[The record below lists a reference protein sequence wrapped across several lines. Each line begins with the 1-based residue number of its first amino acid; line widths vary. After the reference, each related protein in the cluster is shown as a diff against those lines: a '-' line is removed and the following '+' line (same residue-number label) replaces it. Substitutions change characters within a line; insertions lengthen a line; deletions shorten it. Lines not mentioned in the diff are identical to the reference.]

1 VSTFPEVFL
10 KPVNGSVGP
19 VSAGGG
25 EVVAKVISKTPANM
39 SQLPAQQASI
49 RDELKQQK
57 ARDRVQLFEDGL
69 RKRLEQE
76 GKLKVHQDVLSR
88 IIQNYTQKSS

>member
-1 VSTFPEVFL
+1 
-10 KPVNGSVGP
+10 
-19 VSAGGG
+19 
-25 EVVAKVISKTPANM
+25 
-39 SQLPAQQASI
+39 LPAQQASI

-57 ARDRVQLFEDGL
+57 GRDRVQLFEAGL

-88 IIQNYTQKSS
+88 IIQNYTQKNS

>member
-1 VSTFPEVFL
+1 
-10 KPVNGSVGP
+10 
-19 VSAGGG
+19 
-25 EVVAKVISKTPANM
+25 M

-57 ARDRVQLFEDGL
+57 ARDRVQLFENGL

-88 IIQNYTQKSS
+88 IIQNYTQRNS